1 MNAFAARI
9 RHVVI
14 SSRAAVTIT
23 DDAAQSTDGK
33 ETGGLL
39 LGHIEPDG
47 IAQVRYAG
55 GPGPAA
61 VRGPAFF
68 LRDLHHAQRVA
79 ADAFARDG
87 SMWIGEWHTHPRAAP
102 APSEQDLR
110 TYLGFL
116 DDPELSLDA
125 FVAIILTTPTVV
137 WDRPEVHAWICY
149 RHAAELVP
157 LILASHECAAPAD
170 QNTPPFPVTR
180 TRP

>member
-1 MNAFAARI
+1 VTARIGPVVLSPAAATTMRDEAAR
-9 RHVVI
+9 
-14 SSRAAVTIT
+14 SG
-23 DDAAQSTDGK
+23 DGN

-47 IAQVRYAG
+47 TAQVRYAG

-68 LRDLHHAQRVA
+68 LRDLHYAQRAA

-87 SMWIGEWHTHPRAAP
+87 SMWIGEWHTHPGAAP
-102 APSEQDLR
+102 APSDQDLR

-116 DDPELSLDA
+116 DDPELGLDS
-125 FVAIILTTPTVV
+125 FIAIILTSRTGT
-137 WDRPEVHAWICY
+137 WDRLEAHAWICH
-149 RHAAELVP
+149 RRAAEHVP
-157 LILASHECAAPAD
+157 LILAPQEHAAPD
-170 QNTPPFPVTR
+170 DENTPPLPVTR